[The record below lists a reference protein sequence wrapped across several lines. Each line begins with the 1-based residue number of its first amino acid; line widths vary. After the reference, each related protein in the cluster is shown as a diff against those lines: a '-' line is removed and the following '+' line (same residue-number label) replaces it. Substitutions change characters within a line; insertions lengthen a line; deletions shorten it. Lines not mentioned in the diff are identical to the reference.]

1 MPDNSSSG
9 ELSMIDLPENNL
21 NTKDS
26 GLIYTQPDFIPKGLA
41 LKSYQLLGVSW
52 LNLLYEKNLS
62 GILADEM
69 GLGKTAQVISF
80 LGYLKSQGIKGPH
93 LIVAPSSTLENWA
106 REIERWAPTL
116 NYQIYHGT
124 MSERGEAQYDILQ
137 QAEDL
142 NVVLTT
148 YTMATGN
155 KDDRVFLR
163 KIGCTSI
170 ILDEGHMIKN
180 MESARY
186 KYLSMYKAKFRL
198 LMTGT
203 PLQNNLMELLS
214 LLTFIM
220 PDLFTDELGVLSK
233 IFTHK
238 KSTGSTTDNLLCK
251 QRVVRAKEMMTP
263 FVLRRR
269 KDQVLKE
276 LPQKLISIQKCDQTP
291 HQKAVYDL
299 LFAESRRNYLESEN
313 MKHDTKGSSKKLLN
327 SSKALTNC
335 IMEFRKAANHPLLF
349 RHYYTNDIL
358 SIMAKKILM
367 EPEYCDANQGY
378 IYEDMQ
384 FMSDFELHQLCKKFK
399 SISSYKLCDNEWMD
413 SGKVKHLSIVL
424 PEMKS
429 KV

>member
-1 MPDNSSSG
+1 
-9 ELSMIDLPENNL
+9 MIDLPLLKNEN
-21 NTKDS
+21 S
-26 GLIYTQPDFIPKGLA
+26 GLLYTQPDFIPKELT

-80 LGYLKSQGIKGPH
+80 LGCLKSRGIKGPH
-93 LIVAPSSTLENWA
+93 LIVAPASTLENWA
-106 REIERWAPTL
+106 REIERWAPCL
-116 NYQIYHGT
+116 NYRVYYG
-124 MSERGEAQYDILQ
+124 SLAERREAQYDILE
-137 QAEDL
+137 QASDL

-163 KIGCTSI
+163 KVGCTSI

-220 PDLFTDELGVLSK
+220 PDLFSDELGVLSK
-233 IFTHK
+233 IFAYKRGTV
-238 KSTGSTTDNLLCK
+238 STADNLLCK
-251 QRVVRAKEMMTP
+251 QRVVRAKEMMAP
-263 FVLRRR
+263 FVLRRG

-276 LPQKLISIQKCDQTP
+276 LPKKLVSIQKCDQTP
-291 HQKAVYDL
+291 HQKAVYDF
-299 LFAESRRNYLESEN
+299 LFADSRRNYLEN
-313 MKHDTKGSSKKLLN
+313 MKNDTKGSSKKL
-327 SSKALTNC
+327 SSNKALNNY
-335 IMEFRKAANHPLLF
+335 IMEFRKAANHPLLL
-349 RHYYTNDIL
+349 RHYYNNDIL
-358 SIMAKKILM
+358 SKMSKKIM
-367 EPEYCDANQGY
+367 NEPEYCDANQEY

-384 FMSDFELHQLCKKFK
+384 YMSDFELHQLCKKFK
-399 SISSYKLCDNEWMD
+399 SIRSYKLCDNEWMD
-413 SGKVKHLSIVL
+413 SGKVQQLSTLL
-424 PEMKS
+424 PEMIS
-429 KV
+429 KVWFLN